1 AVGAPIGSAL
11 HAVGGFFAIALA
23 TTILPVAILLA
34 ILPMRGAHPAAHG
47 MRQSFLRVAGAV
59 WLPGFGAALSS
70 IGYGAILTF
79 GALHFAEHG
88 WHPVWLPFTA
98 YAGAL
103 IAARLCVGALPDRL
117 GGARVATIFV
127 LVEAAGLMLIWLAPG
142 PVMAAVGAALTGLGY
157 SLVYPGLGAE
167 AVRSLHPSS
176 RGLAMGLYTV
186 FLDVALG
193 VGSPALGA
201 IAASVTVDSVF
212 LASAMVV
219 SCAAIIALTLARSPS
234 VLAFQT
240 HEASINRSNSDQ

>member
-1 AVGAPIGSAL
+1 M
-11 HAVGGFFAIALA
+11 GGFFATALA

-34 ILPMRGAHPAAHG
+34 ILPMRGTHPAAHG
-47 MRQSFLRVAGAV
+47 IRQSFLRVAGAV
-59 WLPGFGAALSS
+59 WLPGSGAALSS

-103 IAARLCVGALPDRL
+103 IAARLCVGDLPDRL

-127 LVEAAGLMLIWLAPG
+127 LVEAAGLTLIWLAAG
-142 PVMAAVGAALTGLGY
+142 PVMATVGAALTGLGY

-167 AVRSLHPSS
+167 AVRNLHPSS

-193 VGSPALGA
+193 FGSPALGA
-201 IAASVTVDSVF
+201 IAASATIDSVF
-212 LASAMVV
+212 LASAVV
-219 SCAAIIALTLARSPS
+219 VACAAIMALRLAQSPS
-234 VLAFQT
+234 VLALQN
-240 HEASINRSNSDQ
+240 HEASTNRSNPEESVR